1 MYGFPPQNELSN
13 LISKNLIQICCTA
26 NQINL
31 HFDSDISI
39 SIEAD
44 QFQVIKNKEIIEIG
58 IPINN
63 LTVFEL
69 LEHTVTQIETKNSN
83 STLELHFNDNY
94 KIILTDD
101 KDYESYH
108 ISINKKEIII

>member
-1 MYGFPPQNELSN
+1 MYGFPPHNELSS
-13 LISKNLIQICCTA
+13 LIGKNLIQICCTA

-31 HFDSDISI
+31 HFDTDISI

-44 QFQVIKNKEIIEIG
+44 QFQVIKNKAITEIG
-58 IPINN
+58 IPMNN
-63 LTVFEL
+63 LTILEL
-69 LEHTVTQIETKNSN
+69 LEHTVTQIETKNGN

-101 KDYESYH
+101 KDYESHH
-108 ISINKKEIII
+108 ISINKKEITI